1 MNFQQL
7 RYVISVDK
15 HRNFSRA
22 AEECQVAQS
31 TLSREIQRL
40 EQEFDIIIF
49 DRTRHPVAPTMKG
62 VDLIAQAKSI
72 IEEEQKFISIAE
84 RKKNRPS
91 GNFNLGIL
99 ASLAPYLVPLFIE
112 RLTKKYPE
120 LNLNIFE
127 LTTSGMMENFEK
139 GNLDGAISITPFQK
153 EGFYETSLFEE
164 EFVLYVGRNHPLSS
178 LAEIKWTDIPLNEL
192 ILPQGMKSY
201 FLGQK
206 QHLLHPE
213 SSEKNLLTISYQ
225 NASLE
230 TIRKIIDRNGGLTLI
245 PQLACLYMGERRLE
259 MVRSIKDPVLS
270 RTIGF
275 VAPRGFQKKRLSKV
289 ILKEIIAS
297 IPKDSEIKMIADL
310 DSEPSVHFE
319 S

>member
-1 MNFQQL
+1 MNFHQL
-7 RYVISVDK
+7 KYIIAVDK

-22 AEECQVAQS
+22 AEDCNIAQS

-62 VDLIAQAKSI
+62 IDLIEQAKKI
-72 IEEEQKFISIAE
+72 LKEEEEFISMAE
-84 RKKNRPS
+84 KKKNRPS

-99 ASLAPYLVPLFIE
+99 ASLAPYLIPLFIE
-112 RLTKKYPE
+112 RITKKYPE

-127 LTTSGMMENFEK
+127 LNTSEMLDSFEK
-139 GNLDGAISITPFQK
+139 ETLDGAISIAPFQK
-153 EGFYETSLFEE
+153 EGFYETALFEE
-164 EFVLYVGRNHPLSS
+164 EFVLYVGRNHPLSNQS
-178 LAEIKWTDIPLNEL
+178 EINWTDIPLNEL

-206 QHLLHPE
+206 QNLLHPDA
-213 SSEKNLLTISYQ
+213 SEKSMQTISYQ

-259 MVRSIKDPVLS
+259 MVRSIKDPILS
-270 RTIGF
+270 RTINF
-275 VAPRGFQKKRLSKV
+275 VAPRGFQKTRLSKV

-297 IPKDSEIKMIADL
+297 IPSDIQVKLIADL
-310 DSEPSVHFE
+310 ESE
-319 S
+319 